1 MVRSAASRRQVLT
14 APSRHVYDVIVVG
27 GQLGGALGA
36 ALLAKRGYQVLYVE
50 HEATERPYTHDGW
63 TLPIAPF
70 LLPTLRSMPG
80 VGTALAELGLQQ
92 SLPRLNQPR
101 DPALQLIL
109 EDARVDL
116 WEDPARRRRELE
128 RAFGAETAEALHA
141 RLEQLATQHQTSDAF
156 FTEPRPLPP
165 ESWLER
171 MQLKRMVTPGLETPP
186 ALSEASGSERLLSAL
201 ADFAGYLDE
210 GGAGPLSRTRLLSQL
225 GRGGM
230 QLPGGRSGLREQL
243 TRRTAELGGD
253 VLIQASD
260 GSPVL
265 VESLAFDGNRLE
277 GITLLHND
285 QVYRADMVLA
295 AMDGASLRRLLPEK
309 KRHRKLAQE
318 LDTSRVRSFLLT
330 VNWVLPERALPR
342 GLSSLALA
350 AAESSGDRPLLIEV
364 LPAQR
369 IEGGGDP
376 GSCVVSASTRVP
388 ANVLE
393 LGEAHLGEWIARV
406 EARLDW
412 LMPFSRDHLLA
423 RSVPILDAPQLRTG
437 LLPHPHFSFEEPPI
451 LGVAGVRQRTGT
463 KQLLLASREILPG
476 LGVEGELLSGVRAAR
491 LVQERLKREP
501 SLRRG

>member
-1 MVRSAASRRQVLT
+1 
-14 APSRHVYDVIVVG
+14 
-27 GQLGGALGA
+27 
-36 ALLAKRGYQVLYVE
+36 
-50 HEATERPYTHDGW
+50 
-63 TLPIAPF
+63 
-70 LLPTLRSMPG
+70 
-80 VGTALAELGLQQ
+80 
-92 SLPRLNQPR
+92 
-101 DPALQLIL
+101 
-109 EDARVDL
+109 
-116 WEDPARRRRELE
+116 EDPARRRRELE

-201 ADFAGYLDE
+201 ADCAGYLDE
-210 GGAGPLSRTRLLSQL
+210 GGAGAWSRTRLLSQL

-285 QVYRADMVLA
+285 QIYRADMVLA

-342 GLSSLALA
+342 GLSSLA
-350 AAESSGDRPLLIEV
+350 
-364 LPAQR
+364 
-369 IEGGGDP
+369 
-376 GSCVVSASTRVP
+376 
-388 ANVLE
+388 
-393 LGEAHLGEWIARV
+393 
-406 EARLDW
+406 
-412 LMPFSRDHLLA
+412 
-423 RSVPILDAPQLRTG
+423 
-437 LLPHPHFSFEEPPI
+437 
-451 LGVAGVRQRTGT
+451 
-463 KQLLLASREILPG
+463 
-476 LGVEGELLSGVRAAR
+476 
-491 LVQERLKREP
+491 
-501 SLRRG
+501 

>member
-309 KRHRKLAQE
+309 KRHRKIG
-318 LDTSRVRSFLLT
+318 
-330 VNWVLPERALPR
+330 RAH
-342 GLSSLALA
+342 
-350 AAESSGDRPLLIEV
+350 V
-364 LPAQR
+364 
-369 IEGGGDP
+369 
-376 GSCVVSASTRVP
+376 
-388 ANVLE
+388 
-393 LGEAHLGEWIARV
+393 
-406 EARLDW
+406 
-412 LMPFSRDHLLA
+412 
-423 RSVPILDAPQLRTG
+423 
-437 LLPHPHFSFEEPPI
+437 
-451 LGVAGVRQRTGT
+451 
-463 KQLLLASREILPG
+463 
-476 LGVEGELLSGVRAAR
+476 
-491 LVQERLKREP
+491 
-501 SLRRG
+501 